1 MPNKRASQSKENGAK
16 SNGPTTPEGLA
27 LCKAAVAIDG
37 RKRKAHTSVL
47 PGESLAEFEAFRLE
61 NHDMWQPAN
70 VQEIQLADELPA
82 INWQIKRKYFVRNAD
97 LSGHYDAVV
106 RSLQP
111 GATNEDLILNIERLG
126 ASDGS
131 LQPVF
136 DRAISNATLTRNRLI
151 NAMLRLKKSGEKRPK
166 RTPPLQTKDLPRTP
180 QDPSSF
186 EPALEDSDPPVPEP
200 APLADSFEP
209 ATAADQVDLSQFPAP
224 VATPTPAVEAD
235 ILLWAKQNFGFTPD
249 PLQAQIMTDNSGQTL
264 VLGARQTG
272 KSTAAALRVLHTA
285 IQNPGQII
293 LLAGPSSRQS
303 GHILDKARAAAIKLL
318 GKKVKPIAEGFELP
332 NQTQVIGLPDSEPTV
347 RGYSNPLLIVVDEA
361 AFVDDDIYKALLPAQ
376 ASGRTNIIVMSTP
389 NGQQGFFY
397 EQWENHSAPWTRIK
411 IDAADCPRITEQFLA
426 QARLSLG
433 HESFSQEFHCQF
445 LLAPG
450 AIFTR
455 EMVLQCIK
463 PNVEALF
470 PWDEQVMS

>member
-1 MPNKRASQSKENGAK
+1 MPSR
-16 SNGPTTPEGLA
+16 
-27 LCKAAVAIDG
+27 
-37 RKRKAHTSVL
+37 
-47 PGESLAEFEAFRLE
+47 
-61 NHDMWQPAN
+61 DMWQPAN
-70 VQEIQLADELPA
+70 VQEIQLADELAA
-82 INWQIKRKYFVRNAD
+82 INWQIKCKYFVRNAD

-111 GATNEDLILNIERLG
+111 GATNEDVILNIERLG

-376 ASGRTNIIVMSTP
+376 
-389 NGQQGFFY
+389 
-397 EQWENHSAPWTRIK
+397 
-411 IDAADCPRITEQFLA
+411 
-426 QARLSLG
+426 
-433 HESFSQEFHCQF
+433 
-445 LLAPG
+445 
-450 AIFTR
+450 
-455 EMVLQCIK
+455 
-463 PNVEALF
+463 
-470 PWDEQVMS
+470 